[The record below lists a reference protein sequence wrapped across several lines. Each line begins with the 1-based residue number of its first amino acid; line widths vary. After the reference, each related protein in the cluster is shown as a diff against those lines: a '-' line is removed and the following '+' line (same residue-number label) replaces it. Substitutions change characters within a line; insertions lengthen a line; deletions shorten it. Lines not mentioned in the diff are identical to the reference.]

1 MSLYTDETV
10 QIELE
15 EADWSQLLDEYDYS
29 RPQRGELRD
38 GLIMQKE
45 DNGVL
50 VSIGTK
56 REGVIPW
63 QDVRQMGDN
72 YMDTLHVGEPI
83 QVYVQDP
90 ENKDGELILS
100 LTMVQVA
107 KDWESASGLFSD
119 GGIVRCKVV
128 GFNKGGLLVQF
139 NHIRGFVP
147 ASQVAQLHGRTA
159 AEERQQ
165 ALQRM
170 VNQEIPLKVIEVDRE
185 RNRLVFSERSA
196 TQEWRKAQ
204 KQRLLSELQAG
215 DILQGRVNQLTN
227 FGAFIDLGGADGLA
241 HISELSW
248 QRVNNPREV
257 LSPGQEVKVVVVEID
272 RERERIGL
280 SLRKLQDNPWDTIDQ
295 RYSLGQLITGPV
307 TNVTPFGAF
316 VQVEEAVEGLIHAS
330 ELDVDPQTQP
340 SEVLKSGQEIT
351 AKVISLDRQRQRM
364 GLSLRRVTEDTQ
376 EEDGDSANAEDEQL
390 EAPDTTTTDE
400 QLEAPD
406 TTEKPENVPTTETHA
421 EETHAEPTED
431 DALTPPI
438 EEQQI
443 EEPVAVAVAQAETPA
458 QEPEQQQ
465 QNTAHTEE
473 QEQEPAT
480 TLMETAVGTMP
491 VAVAAPTT
499 GDAQHDSTTSTTT
512 HLQEAAVG
520 QAERTESAPDT
531 NGHSDNGNGNLALT
545 SEHEALA
552 TTVSTSQTNGESA
565 TTSVVETKKDAQQD
579 SSVSHGTIH
588 ANVTETVGAPTSE

>member
-1 MSLYTDETV
+1 MSLELGDVLHKQSDFDESNWT
-10 QIELE
+10 
-15 EADWSQLLDEYDYS
+15 QLLDEYDYS

-38 GLIMQKE
+38 GLIMQIEE
-45 DNGVL
+45 DGLGVL

-63 QDVRQMGDN
+63 QDVRQMGDEFL
-72 YMDTLHVGEPI
+72 DTLHVGDAI

-107 KDWESASGLFSD
+107 KDWETAQRLYGE
-119 GGIVRCKVV
+119 GEIVRCKVV

-139 NHIRGFVP
+139 NRIRGFVP

-170 VNQEIPLKVIEVDRE
+170 VNQEIPLKVIEVDRD

-204 KQRLLSELQAG
+204 KQRLLTELQAG
-215 DILQGRVNQLTN
+215 DVLSGRVNQLTN

-248 QRVNNPREV
+248 QRVNHPREV

-272 RERERIGL
+272 RDRERIGL
-280 SLRKLQDNPWDTIDQ
+280 SLRKLQENPWETIDQ
-295 RYSLGQLITGPV
+295 RYSLGQLVTGPV

-340 SEVLKSGQEIT
+340 SDVLQPNQSVT

-364 GLSLRRVTEDTQ
+364 GLSLRRVSDEQPESDNGAEPTGDAISDPADVPADAMPENPPDGAETTAEPVSAEQPEASTDGVHPVTAGETSDT
-376 EEDGDSANAEDEQL
+376 DTSANDADVPTEASEADVATPAEVA
-390 EAPDTTTTDE
+390 EAVSDTTEADDTPQDSVAETTTDE
-400 QLEAPD
+400 
-406 TTEKPENVPTTETHA
+406 TE
-421 EETHAEPTED
+421 
-431 DALTPPI
+431 
-438 EEQQI
+438 
-443 EEPVAVAVAQAETPA
+443 VAV
-458 QEPEQQQ
+458 
-465 QNTAHTEE
+465 
-473 QEQEPAT
+473 
-480 TLMETAVGTMP
+480 
-491 VAVAAPTT
+491 
-499 GDAQHDSTTSTTT
+499 
-512 HLQEAAVG
+512 
-520 QAERTESAPDT
+520 
-531 NGHSDNGNGNLALT
+531 LA
-545 SEHEALA
+545 
-552 TTVSTSQTNGESA
+552 
-565 TTSVVETKKDAQQD
+565 
-579 SSVSHGTIH
+579 
-588 ANVTETVGAPTSE
+588 